1 MTGTIIISLCV
12 LILISYLF
20 DVTSIFTKIPSV
32 ILLLSLGWVVKRV
45 VEASDIHS
53 PDFTQVLPLL
63 GTIGLVLIV
72 LEGSLELELNKSKIP
87 LIKKSIIVSLLP
99 MLVLAF
105 GAAIFLVLDK
115 DYSYRVALV
124 NIIPLCVISSSIAI
138 PSVKSFAKFDKEFVT
153 YESSLSDILGLVF
166 FNFVLVNEYFNAAAV
181 GSFLLQIVIIIVV
194 SFIAT
199 ALLSFLLSHIEHEI
213 KFVPIILLVILI
225 YEISKVYHLPSLVFI
240 LVFGLFLGNM
250 DELKHVKWLQK
261 LKPYSLEKEVHKFLG
276 FIREITFL
284 IKALFFML
292 FGYLINTKD
301 LLDTSSLTW
310 SVGITAGIFLIRII
324 LLKLSKLPVTPL
336 VFVAPRGLINI
347 LLFLSIPASLNIPEI
362 NSSVLIQVIIFT
374 ALVMMIG
381 SLVSGKSVEKTIVP
395 EESRIV

>member
-32 ILLLSLGWVVKRV
+32 ILLLALGWVVKRI
-45 VEASDIHS
+45 VEASEIHS
-53 PDFTQVLPLL
+53 PDFTQTLPLL
-63 GTIGLVLIV
+63 GTVGLVLIV

-105 GAAIFLVLDK
+105 GAAVFLVLDK

-166 FNFVLVNEYFNAAAV
+166 FNFVLVNEYFNIAAV
-181 GSFLLQIVIIIVV
+181 GSFLLEILIIIVV

-250 DELKHVKWLQK
+250 DELKYVKWLKK
-261 LKPYSLEKEVHKFLG
+261 LKPHSLEKEVHKFLG

-324 LLKLSKLPVTPL
+324 LLKFSKLPVTPL

-381 SLVSGKSVEKTIVP
+381 SLFSGKSVEKTIVA